1 MARRARTRKALET
14 AEHRASIEFE
24 RKLELI
30 WDLDQ
35 AWGFSASG
43 PRSGLQGGV
52 LYRRLAY
59 FLRHDFEIPGGAGP
73 GELRL
78 YSRLLRRLEGEGP
91 SQSGGS
97 GRRSSQI
104 SSPPRSRNRS
114 RRHGA

>member
-43 PRSGLQGGV
+43 PRSGLPGGV

-59 FLRHDFEIPGGAGP
+59 FLRHDFEIPGGAGQ

-78 YSRLLRRLEGEGP
+78 YSRLLRRLEGEG
-91 SQSGGS
+91 QVDVGTAD
-97 GRRSSQI
+97 RLF
-104 SSPPRSRNRS
+104 
-114 RRHGA
+114 GADTRKSKE